1 MVLVKL
7 ITGSSNER
15 EYYCNGLLK
24 AKITPR
30 AEMEIHLSFFF
41 TSLTRMLIRWEPPNT
56 QTVDDVNRNL

>member
-30 AEMEIHLSFFF
+30 AEMEIHLSYFFN
-41 TSLTRMLIRWEPPNT
+41 SS
-56 QTVDDVNRNL
+56 VDQMRTTEHANGR